1 MTRTTDTDP
10 PGLREVAAAAGVSVT
25 TVSNVLNSTGRYSER
40 TRERVEEAISSLGF
54 VRNRSAFELRT
65 KARTIIGLLVPDL
78 SNSFFARLARG
89 VIQSAAEKNRLVV
102 VSDSANDSQR
112 QVENLDSLSELQVN
126 DLIVLPVDGADDLL
140 ERWRPHPLTAAVL
153 VANSVPDDFCSVA
166 VDDEQGGY
174 LAARHLID
182 RGRRRLAFVAP
193 RTRSSVLSARFRGAS
208 QAAAHFDA
216 SVDWCEIARPDVQSG
231 VAAARLLVDEGMA
244 FDGVL
249 GVNDLVAIGMLRAF
263 REHSVAVP
271 DQVAVVG
278 YDDLERAQD
287 LPIPLTSV
295 RQPTLEIGSLAL
307 RMLLDERTET
317 MHEHSHHRLAPELVA
332 RASTVAA

>member
-78 SNSFFARLARG
+78 SNSFFARLSRG

-102 VSDSANDSQR
+102 VSDSANDAQR

-153 VANSVPDDFCSVA
+153 VANAAPADFCSVA

-182 RGRRRLAFVAP
+182 QGRRRLVFVAP

-208 QAAAHFDA
+208 QAAVHFDA
-216 SVDWCEIARPDVQSG
+216 SVEWREIARPDVQAG
-231 VAAARLLVDEGMA
+231 VAAARLLVDEGVE

-263 REHSVAVP
+263 RDHSVAVP
-271 DQVAVVG
+271 DQVSVVG

-295 RQPTLEIGSLAL
+295 RQPTLEIGRLAL

-317 MHEHSHHRLAPELVA
+317 KHEHRHHRLAPELVA